1 MLTGAVVVGDNGQLW
16 LAALLTGPSLIALA
30 KIFVLCRSD
39 ATDMKATPSSARRCD
54 RATAGLNRRF
64 GVLSDLGAAARVTD
78 LAEAAS
84 GLASRSE
91 ARRCGP

>member
-39 ATDMKATPSSARRCD
+39 ATDMKQLQAQRDAV
-54 RATAGLNRRF
+54 TAPPP
-64 GVLSDLGAAARVTD
+64 V
-78 LAEAAS
+78 
-84 GLASRSE
+84 
-91 ARRCGP
+91 